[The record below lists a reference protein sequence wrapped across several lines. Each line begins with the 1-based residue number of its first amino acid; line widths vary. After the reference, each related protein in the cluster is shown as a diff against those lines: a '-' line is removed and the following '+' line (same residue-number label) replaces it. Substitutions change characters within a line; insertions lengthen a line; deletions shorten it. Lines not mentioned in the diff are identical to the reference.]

1 MMEKILCFFCCGSSD
16 MMKREKRGKKREL
29 KSDGWKGQNLWKMR
43 MRFGKAK
50 MKKQS
55 LNHPF
60 WVAFTMT
67 NFVAWSIITNIF
79 EFPSFIFIM
88 SVKSIPTRSVGWING
103 LLSPCPILLCCT
115 LDNLWCFLQHLFSCH
130 VTNSADT
137 LHTMFFQLQNVLH
150 EYLHESLQLIIF
162 WTPQAWRVA
171 VDHRVNSCV
180 YLYDKSLLQS
190 TYTGSHQPQ

>member
-1 MMEKILCFFCCGSSD
+1 MDEKD
-16 MMKREKRGKKREL
+16 KTYGKL
-29 KSDGWKGQNLWKMR
+29 R

-60 WVAFTMT
+60 WVSIAMT
-67 NFVAWSIITNIF
+67 NFVAWSVITNIP
-79 EFPSFIFIM
+79 EFPSFTFVM
-88 SVKSIPTRSVGWING
+88 SVKSIPTHSTGWRND

-115 LDNLWCFLQHLFSCH
+115 QDNLWWFLQHLFSCH
-130 VTNSADT
+130 AANSADT
-137 LHTMFFQLQNVLH
+137 LHPMLFQLQNVLH
-150 EYLHESLQLIIF
+150 EHLHEPLQSIIS

-180 YLYDKSLLQS
+180 YLCDKSLLQS
-190 TYTGSHQPQ
+190 THTGSHQT